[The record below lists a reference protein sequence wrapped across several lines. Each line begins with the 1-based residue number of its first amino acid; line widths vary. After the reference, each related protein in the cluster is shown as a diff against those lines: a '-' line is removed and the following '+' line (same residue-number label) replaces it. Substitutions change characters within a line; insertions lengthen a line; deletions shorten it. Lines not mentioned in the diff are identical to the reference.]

1 MTAKP
6 IKLQSHIFTGFC
18 VLLFF
23 IFTAIHQPAFGSP
36 KRQKNETAPPTKGLT
51 VAHELNAKELTENS
65 PNGLRVMIL
74 CDSMGMSGF
83 AEQLDSCFRS
93 CPGVASV
100 HTFAAC
106 GSNPLTWMKISPY
119 TNATTRCGYL
129 RIESKSQQ
137 SGSLVEREFR
147 GMIKRGAKG
156 QRVPKIEDLIP
167 SIKPDILIVQNGNNF
182 FGNFNSRRAIRNDV
196 QGKVIRGHVSPMIKW
211 LTANAQST
219 RKLYW
224 VTPPQAGNIPTEAQQ
239 FIHDTIQ
246 SEVQG
251 IGTVIDSRQF
261 TSFPYSSQARDKM
274 HFSGKEAT
282 DWGTAIFRTIAGDIA
297 NKPITSS
304 PAFTNL
310 RPVEPKPTQSTE
322 SSNTAK
328 ASSQITL
335 RVKLKKSTAVPQ
347 PESFAPYGEFLIT
360 NLYSVVRVLNGEY
373 QDKEIAIMHPAYIQ
387 HHKQNLSRFKNK
399 RNIIVNVTEPPDDSP
414 WITVNRA
421 DTVASPEF
429 SLYMLE
435 EDLMRHPANA
445 ACPDCDNQQ
454 TTSGR

>member
-1 MTAKP
+1 MTPKP
-6 IKLQSHIFTGFC
+6 INLQTRITTGFFA
-18 VLLFF
+18 LLVF
-23 IFTAIHQPAFGSP
+23 ILSAIHQPALGAS
-36 KRQKNETAPPTKGLT
+36 KKQKKDIPPPVNGHT
-51 VAHELNAKELTENS
+51 VAMELNAKELTENS
-65 PNGLRVMIL
+65 PNGLRIMIL

-83 AEQLDSCFRS
+83 AEQLDSSFRS

-106 GSNPLTWMKISPY
+106 GSNPLTWMKMAPY
-119 TNATTRCGYL
+119 SNATTRCGYL
-129 RIESKSQQ
+129 RIETKKSD
-137 SGSLVEREFR
+137 SGSRIEREFR
-147 GMIKRGAKG
+147 GMIKRDAKG
-156 QRVPKIEDLIP
+156 QRVPKLEDLYPAIQ
-167 SIKPDILIVQNGNNF
+167 PDILIIQNGNNF
-182 FGNFNSRRAIRNDV
+182 FGNFNSRRAISNDV
-196 QGKVIRGHVSPMIKW
+196 QGKVIRGHVAPMIKW
-211 LTANAQST
+211 LTANAKNT

-239 FIHDTIQ
+239 YIHDTIQ

-261 TSFPYSSQARDKM
+261 TSFPYPSQARDKM

-282 DWGTAIFRTIAGDIA
+282 DWGTAVFRVIAGDIT
-297 NKPITSS
+297 NKPITSCLALTS
-304 PAFTNL
+304 L
-310 RPVEPKPTQSTE
+310 RSVEPTPPQSAEPSNAAKP
-322 SSNTAK
+322 
-328 ASSQITL
+328 SSQITL

-347 PESFAPYGEFLIT
+347 PESFAPYGEYLIT
-360 NLYSVVRVLNGEY
+360 NLYSVVRVLKGNY
-373 QDKEIAIMHPAYIQ
+373 QEKEIAIMHPAYIQ
-387 HHKQNLSRFKNK
+387 HRKQNLSRFKKK
-399 RNIIVNVTEPPDDSP
+399 RNITVNVTEPPDDSP

-435 EDLMRHPANA
+435 EDLMRHPENA